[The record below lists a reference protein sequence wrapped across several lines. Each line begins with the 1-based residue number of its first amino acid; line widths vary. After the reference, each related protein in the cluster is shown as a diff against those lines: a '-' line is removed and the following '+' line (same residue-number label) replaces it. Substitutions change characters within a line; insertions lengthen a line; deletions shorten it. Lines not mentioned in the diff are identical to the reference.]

1 MSLLSF
7 AMSGFTGRFL
17 LSLGLVRACGLPQ
30 KGTSTGYGDVT
41 GTANDPL
48 LQSLAILLIEAISKR
63 RCLSPAGR

>member
-7 AMSGFTGRFL
+7 AMSGFTGQFL
-17 LSLGLVRACGLPQ
+17 RSPGLAGCGLSQ

-48 LQSLAILLIEAISKR
+48 LQPLAILLSEAISKR